1 MRCLPL
7 LALPSLLCVACPAPS
22 EICGQPTTLPT
33 DADVADGRGAATRS
47 DGSAFDEAGS
57 WSTATLS
64 ITMGTLDIIATNDE
78 TGSSVAELIEA
89 AAFPICVPMGA
100 RSETSGS
107 ANLLGDGFVTDA
119 DHTGG
124 VAILGRE
131 GDTLLGRFA
140 FELGNP
146 AGDTLTFSD
155 GAFRLPTR

>member
-1 MRCLPL
+1 MRPLPL
-7 LALPSLLCVACPAPS
+7 LALPSLLCLACPGPS
-22 EICGQPTTLPT
+22 EICGLPTTLPT
-33 DADVADGRGAATRS
+33 DADVADGRGAAIRS
-47 DGSAFDEAGS
+47 DGVAFDEEGS
-57 WSTATLS
+57 WSAATLS

-78 TGSSVAELIEA
+78 TGSSVGELIEA
-89 AAFPICVPMGA
+89 AAFPICVPIRD

-107 ANLLGDGFVTDA
+107 ANLLGDGFVSDA

-146 AGDTLTFSD
+146 AGDSLTFSD